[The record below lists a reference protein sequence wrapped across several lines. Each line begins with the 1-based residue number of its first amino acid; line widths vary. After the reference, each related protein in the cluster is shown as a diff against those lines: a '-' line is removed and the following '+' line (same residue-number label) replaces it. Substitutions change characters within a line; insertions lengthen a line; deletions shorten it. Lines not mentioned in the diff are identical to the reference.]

1 MNEVWLVEASL
12 SSTPRGMV
20 FPFVIYA
27 EFFLIVPHHAEMFN
41 VRKMKSDSGAGS
53 GSTVSSSA
61 SAPATIDVGAPT
73 AKKHPNIEEGAGLR
87 KRLRKAAP
95 EQPVDALRST
105 ARTSAEKGKGIVE
118 LKDVPEWGYIIR
130 ELCEVEDRARADKY
144 FASIMIQLK
153 SVDNQDPL
161 VTRWGHLRFAN
172 KDLKL
177 SVNQELVTT
186 AEHRVK
192 EWEDEA
198 KKLWT
203 ELESLRNQQRELE
216 QERDVLSLT
225 EAAAFLKAEGPK
237 AVTAYKVSRGFELG
251 LKEMGRVSYKF
262 RYRAALERLRGKH
275 LEIVIEQDPFAEC
288 PDDTNVEMDLNQP
301 FDDSA
306 PSEKY
311 LSL

>member
-1 MNEVWLVEASL
+1 MNEVWLVEAGL

-27 EFFLIVPHHAEMFN
+27 KFFLIVPHHAEMFN

-95 EQPVDALRST
+95 EQLVDASRST

-153 SVDNQDPL
+153 SVDNEDPL
-161 VTRWGHLRFAN
+161 VPRWGHLRVAN

-216 QERDVLSLT
+216 QEVG
-225 EAAAFLKAEGPK
+225 AEGPK

-251 LKEMGRVSYKF
+251 LKEMGRVNYKF

-275 LEIVIEQDPFAEC
+275 LEIVIEQDPFDKC
-288 PDDTNVEMDLNQP
+288 PDDTNVEMDLN
-301 FDDSA
+301 
-306 PSEKY
+306 
-311 LSL
+311 